1 MKYFVYILKSFKNN
15 DIYIGSTNNVEK
27 RFKLHNLG
35 KVKSTKSYI
44 PWKLL
49 EYHQYNSRSEAMKQ
63 EKYLK
68 TGQQK
73 EIIKRKYIDKNEI
86 LFLVGWPSG

>member
-1 MKYFVYILKSFKNN
+1 
-15 DIYIGSTNNVEK
+15 
-27 RFKLHNLG
+27 
-35 KVKSTKSYI
+35 
-44 PWKLL
+44 
-49 EYHQYNSRSEAMKQ
+49 MKQ